1 MDITLARTFLAIC
14 ETGNF
19 VKAAERIYVTQ
30 STVSSRVKLLED
42 LLSQQ
47 LFTRTK
53 AGASMTTAGVNFKPF
68 AEKLV
73 QTWEQARH
81 DVGLPED
88 FARVFNMGAEFALWE
103 RLLINWIPWI
113 RKSVPDL
120 AISADVGSSAYLMR
134 QLIDGMLD
142 LVVTYTPQHRTGLV
156 IETLMEE
163 KLVLVSTEK
172 LRAGNLGSGYV
183 YVDWGP
189 EFRIEHME
197 AFPDQDTPI
206 ISVTYGPLALQLILA
221 NGGAAYLPL
230 RIARPMLKNKQLHII
245 KTAPVF
251 PRPVFTVHLEGDE
264 GQRFKTAM
272 QGLRYVAS
280 LESEA

>member
-42 LLSQQ
+42 LLGQQ

-88 FARVFNMGAEFALWE
+88 FARVFTMGAEFALWE

-163 KLVLVSTEK
+163 KLVLVSTK
-172 LRAGNLGSGYV
+172 KIRAGNLGSGYV

>member
-1 MDITLARTFLAIC
+1 MDISLARTFLAIC

-19 VKAAERIYVTQ
+19 VRAAEQIYVTQ

-42 LLSQQ
+42 LLGQI

-53 AGASMTTAGVNFKPF
+53 AGASMTPAGVHFKPF

-88 FARVFNMGAEFALWE
+88 FSRVFTIGAEFALWE
-103 RLLINWIPWI
+103 RLLVNWIPWT
-113 RKSVPDL
+113 RTSVPDL

-163 KLVLVSTEK
+163 QLVLVSSEK
-172 LRAGNLGSGYV
+172 KLKDHLGSGYV

-189 EFRIEHME
+189 EFRIEHMD

-206 ISVTYGPLALQLILA
+206 VSVTYGPLALQLILA

-230 RIARPMLKNKQLHII
+230 RIVRPLLKNKQLHLI
-245 KTAPVF
+245 KTAPMF
-251 PRPVFTVHLEGDE
+251 HRPVFTVHLEDE
-264 GQRFKTAM
+264 ESQRFKTAM
-272 QGLRYVAS
+272 QGLRNVAS
-280 LESEA
+280 MESEA

>member
-42 LLSQQ
+42 LLGQQ

-88 FARVFNMGAEFALWE
+88 FARVFTMGAEFALWE

-172 LRAGNLGSGYV
+172 IRAGNLGSGYV

-251 PRPVFTVHLEGDE
+251 PRPVFTVHLDGDE